1 MDLGAVLLALTVSI
15 GLKIPIM
22 LIAGSLIYKM
32 YRATH
37 ASPPKRLWAV
47 IPKEHRQE
55 FKWLYYSL
63 IFFFISETFCGVE
76 TWILM
81 RSDATMRAIH
91 ALSSSFGMGL
101 FAVGL
106 YLLFDK
112 KIIFYAEKKCAL
124 NKMCKGCTLLA
135 GETCKFNSTVL
146 IFGTF
151 IFLAIFPPLFVS
163 TEVIT
168 ANPAKFILPF
178 ESINHWYEFTLIPLL
193 KSLDPNYKS
202 IGVAFFLPTSTQI
215 LENKILPSIVGII
228 VLTGITLFSS
238 KKLATKLIGFNT
250 ILFGAGMLCYTYFEI
265 ILNRL
270 VGDLFLGAIGHEIGE
285 FVFLFLLTEF
295 LTVTFRPRE
304 VIEAVTGAT
313 PPLCAPHYPQNES
326 NQSPS

>member
-22 LIAGSLIYKM
+22 LITAALIYRM
-32 YRATH
+32 FRSTQT
-37 ASPPKRLWAV
+37 SPPKKLWAV

-55 FKWLYYSL
+55 FKWLYLSL
-63 IFFFISETFCGVE
+63 ICFFISETFCGVE

-91 ALSSSFGMGL
+91 ALSSSTGMGL

-106 YLLFDK
+106 YLLFNK
-112 KIIFYAEKKCAL
+112 KVIFYAEKKCVL

-151 IFLAIFPPLFVS
+151 IFLAIFPPFFVS
-163 TEVIT
+163 TDLLT
-168 ANPAKFILPF
+168 ADPTKFILPF
-178 ESINHWYEFTLIPLL
+178 TGLNSWYDLTLVPYL
-193 KSLDPNYKS
+193 KTLDPSYKT

-215 LENKILPSIVGII
+215 LENKILPGIVGVI
-228 VLTGITLFSS
+228 VVTGMMLFSS
-238 KKLATKLIGFNT
+238 KKLKLKLMGLNT

-295 LTVTFRPRE
+295 LTVTFRPN
-304 VIEAVTGAT
+304 VATEAAT
-313 PPLCAPHYPQNES
+313 PPLCAPHYPQSES

>member
-22 LIAGSLIYKM
+22 LITANLIYKM
-32 YRATH
+32 YRSTH
-37 ASPPKRLWAV
+37 ASPPKKLWAV
-47 IPKEHRQE
+47 IPKENRQE
-55 FKWLYYSL
+55 FKWLYFSL
-63 IFFFISETFCGVE
+63 IAFFISETFCGVE

-91 ALSSSFGMGL
+91 ALSSSTGMGL

-106 YLLFDK
+106 YLLFNK
-112 KIIFYAEKKCAL
+112 KIIFYAEKKCVL

-151 IFLAIFPPLFVS
+151 IFLAVFPPFFVS
-163 TEVIT
+163 TEIIT
-168 ANPAKFILPF
+168 ADPTKFILPF
-178 ESINHWYEFTLIPLL
+178 ESVNRWYEFTLIPLL
-193 KSLDPNYKS
+193 KSFDPNYKT
-202 IGVAFFLPTSTQI
+202 IGVAFFLPKSTQI
-215 LENKILPSIVGII
+215 LENKILPGIVGII
-228 VLTGITLFSS
+228 VIAGLMLYSS
-238 KKLATKLIGFNT
+238 KKLATKLIGLNT

-295 LTVTFRPRE
+295 LTVTFKPNVQ
-304 VIEAVTGAT
+304 VI
-313 PPLCAPHYPQNES
+313 PNP
-326 NQSPS
+326 